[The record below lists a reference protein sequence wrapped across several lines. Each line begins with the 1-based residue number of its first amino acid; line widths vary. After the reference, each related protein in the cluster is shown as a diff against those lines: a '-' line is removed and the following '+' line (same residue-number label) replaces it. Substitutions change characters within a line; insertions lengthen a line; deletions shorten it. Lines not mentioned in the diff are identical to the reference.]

1 MKKYVLV
8 FIITFLV
15 ITTSIIKN
23 STRELENKIFNSN
36 EKIKI
41 LTSRKEIITLQND
54 YLKSPQRLF
63 EFKNKF
69 FSNLEVLELRKF
81 KYLSKNE
88 KKRFQ

>member
-41 LTSRKEIITLQND
+41 LINRKEVIKLQND
-54 YLKSPQRLF
+54 YLSSPQRLF

-69 FSNLEVLELRKF
+69 LDNLEVLELNKF
-81 KYLSKNE
+81 KHLSQNE
-88 KKRFQ
+88 

>member
-1 MKKYVLV
+1 MKKYALV

-41 LTSRKEIITLQND
+41 LINRKEIIKLQND
-54 YLKSPQRLF
+54 YLSSPQRLF

-69 FSNLEVLELRKF
+69 LDNLEVLELSKF
-81 KYLSKNE
+81 KHLSQNE
-88 KKRFQ
+88 

>member
-8 FIITFLV
+8 FTITFLV

-41 LTSRKEIITLQND
+41 LINRKEIIKLQND
-54 YLKSPQRLF
+54 YLRSPQRLF

-69 FSNLEVLELRKF
+69 LDNLEVLELGKF
-81 KYLSKNE
+81 KHLSQNE
-88 KKRFQ
+88 

>member
-41 LTSRKEIITLQND
+41 LISRKEIIKLQND
-54 YLKSPQRLF
+54 YLRSPQRLF

-69 FSNLEVLELRKF
+69 LDNLEVLELSKF
-81 KYLSKNE
+81 KYLSQNE
-88 KKRFQ
+88 

>member
-1 MKKYVLV
+1 M
-8 FIITFLV
+8 

-41 LTSRKEIITLQND
+41 LINRKEVIKLQND
-54 YLKSPQRLF
+54 YLSSPQRLF

-69 FSNLEVLELRKF
+69 LDNLEVLELNKF
-81 KYLSKNE
+81 KHLSQNE
-88 KKRFQ
+88 

>member
-8 FIITFLV
+8 FLITFLV

-41 LTSRKEIITLQND
+41 LINRKELIKLQND
-54 YLKSPQRLF
+54 YLRSPQRLF

-69 FSNLEVLELRKF
+69 LDNLEVIELSKF
-81 KYLSKNE
+81 KHLSQNE
-88 KKRFQ
+88 

>member
-1 MKKYVLV
+1 MKKYILV
-8 FIITFLV
+8 FVIAFLV

-69 FSNLEVLELRKF
+69 LSNLEVLELRKF

-88 KKRFQ
+88 KKRF

>member
-23 STRELENKIFNSN
+23 STRELEYKIFNSN
-36 EKIKI
+36 ENIKI
-41 LTSRKEIITLQND
+41 LINRKEVIKLQND
-54 YLKSPQRLF
+54 YLRSPQRLF

-69 FSNLEVLELRKF
+69 LDNLEVLELSKF
-81 KYLSKNE
+81 KYLSQNE
-88 KKRFQ
+88 

>member
-41 LTSRKEIITLQND
+41 LINRKEVIKLQND
-54 YLKSPQRLF
+54 YLRSPQRLF

-69 FSNLEVLELRKF
+69 LDNLEVLELNKF
-81 KYLSKNE
+81 KHLSQNE
-88 KKRFQ
+88 

>member
-1 MKKYVLV
+1 MKKYILV
-8 FIITFLV
+8 FVIAFLV

-41 LTSRKEIITLQND
+41 LINRKELIKLQND
-54 YLKSPQRLF
+54 YLRSPQRLF

-69 FSNLEVLELRKF
+69 LDNLEVIELSKF
-81 KYLSKNE
+81 KHLSQNE
-88 KKRFQ
+88 

>member
-1 MKKYVLV
+1 MKKYILV
-8 FIITFLV
+8 FVIAFLV

-41 LTSRKEIITLQND
+41 LINRKEIIKLQND
-54 YLKSPQRLF
+54 YLRSPQRLF

-69 FSNLEVLELRKF
+69 LDNLEVIELSKF
-81 KYLSKNE
+81 KHLSQNE
-88 KKRFQ
+88 

>member
-1 MKKYVLV
+1 MKKYILV
-8 FIITFLV
+8 FIISFLV

-41 LTSRKEIITLQND
+41 LINRKEVIKLQND
-54 YLKSPQRLF
+54 YLSSPQRLF

-69 FSNLEVLELRKF
+69 LDNLEVLELSKF
-81 KYLSKNE
+81 KHLSQNE
-88 KKRFQ
+88 

>member
-8 FIITFLV
+8 FIIFFLV

-41 LTSRKEIITLQND
+41 LVNRKEIIKLQND
-54 YLKSPQRLF
+54 YLRSPQRLF

-69 FSNLEVLELRKF
+69 LDNLEVIELSKF
-81 KYLSKNE
+81 KHLSKNE
-88 KKRFQ
+88 

>member
-41 LTSRKEIITLQND
+41 LINRKEIIKLQND
-54 YLKSPQRLF
+54 YLRSPQRLF

-69 FSNLEVLELRKF
+69 LDNLEVLELNKF
-81 KYLSKNE
+81 KHLSQNE
-88 KKRFQ
+88 

>member
-41 LTSRKEIITLQND
+41 LINRKELIKLQND
-54 YLKSPQRLF
+54 YLRSPQRLF
-63 EFKNKF
+63 EFKKKF
-69 FSNLEVLELRKF
+69 LDNLEVIELSKF
-81 KYLSKNE
+81 KHLSQNE
-88 KKRFQ
+88 

>member
-1 MKKYVLV
+1 MKKYLLV
-8 FIITFLV
+8 FTITFLV

-41 LTSRKEIITLQND
+41 LINRKEVIKLQND
-54 YLKSPQRLF
+54 YLRSPQRLF

-69 FSNLEVLELRKF
+69 LDNLEVLELNKF
-81 KYLSKNE
+81 KHLSQNE
-88 KKRFQ
+88 

>member
-8 FIITFLV
+8 FLITFLV

-41 LTSRKEIITLQND
+41 LINRKEIIKLQND
-54 YLKSPQRLF
+54 YLRSPQRLF

-69 FSNLEVLELRKF
+69 LDNLEVLELSKF
-81 KYLSKNE
+81 KHLSQNE
-88 KKRFQ
+88 

>member
-1 MKKYVLV
+1 MKKYILV
-8 FIITFLV
+8 FVIAFLV

-41 LTSRKEIITLQND
+41 LIDRKEVIKLQND
-54 YLKSPQRLF
+54 YLRSPQRLF

-69 FSNLEVLELRKF
+69 LDNLEVLELNKF
-81 KYLSKNE
+81 KHLSQNE
-88 KKRFQ
+88 

>member
-15 ITTSIIKN
+15 IITSIIKN

-41 LTSRKEIITLQND
+41 LVNRKEIIKLQND
-54 YLKSPQRLF
+54 YLRSPQRLF

-69 FSNLEVLELRKF
+69 LDNLEVLELSKF
-81 KYLSKNE
+81 KHLSQNE
-88 KKRFQ
+88 

>member
-15 ITTSIIKN
+15 ITTSIVKN

-41 LTSRKEIITLQND
+41 LINKKEIIKLQND
-54 YLKSPQRLF
+54 YLRSPQRLF

-69 FSNLEVLELRKF
+69 LDNLEVIELSKF
-81 KYLSKNE
+81 KHLSQNE
-88 KKRFQ
+88 

>member
-41 LTSRKEIITLQND
+41 LINRKELIKLQND
-54 YLKSPQRLF
+54 YLRSPQRLF

-69 FSNLEVLELRKF
+69 LDNLEVIELSKF
-81 KYLSKNE
+81 KHLSQNE
-88 KKRFQ
+88 

>member
-8 FIITFLV
+8 FTITFLV

-41 LTSRKEIITLQND
+41 LVNRKEIIKLQND
-54 YLKSPQRLF
+54 YLRSPQRLF

-69 FSNLEVLELRKF
+69 LDNLEVIELSKF
-81 KYLSKNE
+81 KHLSKNE
-88 KKRFQ
+88 

>member
-41 LTSRKEIITLQND
+41 LTSRKEIIKLQND
-54 YLKSPQRLF
+54 YLRSPQRLF

-69 FSNLEVLELRKF
+69 LDNLEVIELSKF
-81 KYLSKNE
+81 KHLSQNE
-88 KKRFQ
+88 

>member
-1 MKKYVLV
+1 MKKYILV
-8 FIITFLV
+8 FVIAFLV

-41 LTSRKEIITLQND
+41 LVNRKEIIKLQND
-54 YLKSPQRLF
+54 YLRSPQRLF

-69 FSNLEVLELRKF
+69 LDNLEVIELSKF
-81 KYLSKNE
+81 KHVSKNE
-88 KKRFQ
+88 

>member
-41 LTSRKEIITLQND
+41 LINRKEIIKLQND
-54 YLKSPQRLF
+54 YLRSPQRLF
-63 EFKNKF
+63 KFKNKF
-69 FSNLEVLELRKF
+69 LDNLEVLELSKF
-81 KYLSKNE
+81 KHLSQNE
-88 KKRFQ
+88 

>member
-8 FIITFLV
+8 FIITLLV
-15 ITTSIIKN
+15 ITTSIVKN

-41 LTSRKEIITLQND
+41 LINKKEIIKLQID
-54 YLKSPQRLF
+54 YLRSPQRLF

-69 FSNLEVLELRKF
+69 LDNFEVLELSKF
-81 KYLSKNE
+81 KHLSQNE
-88 KKRFQ
+88 

>member
-1 MKKYVLV
+1 M
-8 FIITFLV
+8 V

-41 LTSRKEIITLQND
+41 LINRKEIIKLQND
-54 YLKSPQRLF
+54 YLRSPQRLF

-69 FSNLEVLELRKF
+69 LDNLEVIELSKF
-81 KYLSKNE
+81 KHLSQNE
-88 KKRFQ
+88 

>member
-1 MKKYVLV
+1 MKKYILV
-8 FIITFLV
+8 SVIAFLV

-41 LTSRKEIITLQND
+41 LVNRKEIIKLQND
-54 YLKSPQRLF
+54 YLRSPQRLF

-69 FSNLEVLELRKF
+69 LDNLEVIELSKF
-81 KYLSKNE
+81 KHLSQNE
-88 KKRFQ
+88 

>member
-1 MKKYVLV
+1 MKKYILV
-8 FIITFLV
+8 SVIAFLV

-41 LTSRKEIITLQND
+41 LINRKEIIKLQND
-54 YLKSPQRLF
+54 YLRSPQRLF

-69 FSNLEVLELRKF
+69 LDNLEVIELSKF
-81 KYLSKNE
+81 KHLSQNE
-88 KKRFQ
+88 

>member
-1 MKKYVLV
+1 MNKYILV
-8 FIITFLV
+8 FVITFLV

-41 LTSRKEIITLQND
+41 LINRKEIITLQND
-54 YLKSPQRLF
+54 YLKSPQKLF

-69 FSNLEVLELRKF
+69 LGNLEVLELRKF
-81 KYLSKNE
+81 KYLSQNE
-88 KKRFQ
+88 KK

>member
-1 MKKYVLV
+1 MKNYLLV
-8 FIITFLV
+8 FTITFLV

-41 LTSRKEIITLQND
+41 LINRKEVIKLQND
-54 YLKSPQRLF
+54 YLRSPQRLF

-69 FSNLEVLELRKF
+69 LDNLEVLELNKF
-81 KYLSKNE
+81 KHLSQNE
-88 KKRFQ
+88 

>member
-1 MKKYVLV
+1 MKKYILV
-8 FIITFLV
+8 FIIFFLV

-69 FSNLEVLELRKF
+69 LSNLEVLELRKF
-81 KYLSKNE
+81 KYLSQNE
-88 KKRFQ
+88 

>member
-1 MKKYVLV
+1 M
-8 FIITFLV
+8 V

-41 LTSRKEIITLQND
+41 LINRKELIKLQND
-54 YLKSPQRLF
+54 YLRSPQRLF

-69 FSNLEVLELRKF
+69 LDNLEVIELSKF
-81 KYLSKNE
+81 KHLSKNE
-88 KKRFQ
+88 

>member
-1 MKKYVLV
+1 MNKYILV
-8 FIITFLV
+8 FVITFLV

-41 LTSRKEIITLQND
+41 LINKKEIIKLQND
-54 YLKSPQRLF
+54 YLRSPQRLF

-69 FSNLEVLELRKF
+69 LDNFEVLELSKF
-81 KYLSKNE
+81 KHLSQNE
-88 KKRFQ
+88 

>member
-41 LTSRKEIITLQND
+41 LINKKEIIKLQND
-54 YLKSPQRLF
+54 YLRSPQRLF

-69 FSNLEVLELRKF
+69 LDNFEVLELSKF
-81 KYLSKNE
+81 KHLSQNE
-88 KKRFQ
+88 

>member
-1 MKKYVLV
+1 MKKYLLV
-8 FIITFLV
+8 FTITFLV

-41 LTSRKEIITLQND
+41 LINRKEVIKLQND
-54 YLKSPQRLF
+54 YLRSPQRLF

-69 FSNLEVLELRKF
+69 LDNLEVLELSKF
-81 KYLSKNE
+81 KHLSQNE
-88 KKRFQ
+88 